1 MSRMQGEVPE
11 NGKEKSGSVSD
22 DLSPRRSTKTLR
34 AMKAP
39 YSVKRITFNPSE
51 ANPGERL
58 EVRVPKLNKNEVLVP
73 GSLALRFDIDLS
85 GGHANNYL
93 VQNVSRALVSQQVVK
108 FGGTTLDDIVD
119 YDIYKIFTDLF
130 LPEETRG
137 NMVSEGIQSED
148 LSKIRSGAGDKKTT
162 GVDEENKLE
171 KVCGKKYRINLD
183 HQILTDHGV
192 FYPQALY
199 TDLVFELVLAPANK
213 VVKGSDGTKLKY
225 KLTNIQL
232 EYEMIRSED
241 LADQATSVY
250 ESGKE
255 FLYDHVSRNTLV
267 RVGTSTEQMNIKVDS
282 QRRSMKAI
290 LLLFVKDYSAG
301 ARDSEKY
308 DFPDLRKVLVT
319 INGSPNMLHNNGIE
333 GEDAWRQASR
343 FFMKEKHKPQHMTL
357 NKFYAKD
364 KFGLLID
371 LRSMAS
377 QEMHGSGTR
386 LVNTTDGVQL
396 EITRTSGGG
405 KYNCNVFVI
414 SDAQFNIQ
422 NRQLQS
428 WPELLG
434 H

>member
-1 MSRMQGEVPE
+1 MDGDVPE
-11 NGKEKSGSVSD
+11 NGKEKSGSVSKN
-22 DLSPRRSTKTLR
+22 LSPRHRTKTML

-39 YSVKRITFNPSE
+39 YSVKRITFDPSE
-51 ANPGERL
+51 AKPGARL

-73 GSLALRFDIDLS
+73 GSLALRFDIDLT
-85 GGHANNYL
+85 GGHTNNYL

-130 LPEETRG
+130 LPQETRAK
-137 NMVSEGIQSED
+137 MLAEGIQSEK
-148 LSKIRSGAGDKKTT
+148 LSKIRSGAGDKPTS
-162 GVDEENKLE
+162 GVDDEKELE
-171 KVCGKKYRINLD
+171 KVYGKKYRINLD

-199 TDLVFELVLAPANK
+199 QDLVFELVLAPADQ
-213 VVKGSDGTKLKY
+213 VVKGSDATKLKY

-232 EYEMIRSED
+232 EYEMIRSEN
-241 LADQATSVY
+241 LAKDATIVY

-255 FLYDHVSRNTLV
+255 FLYDHVSRDSVV
-267 RVGTSTEQMNIKVDS
+267 RVKTSDERVNIKVNA

-290 LLLFVKDYSAG
+290 LLLFVKPYSAG
-301 ARDSEKY
+301 ARDSEEY
-308 DFPDLRKVLVT
+308 VFPDLKKTSVT
-319 INGSPNMLHNNGIE
+319 INGSPNMLYNNGIE

-343 FFMKEKHKPQHMTL
+343 FFMKENNKPQHMNL
-357 NKFYAKD
+357 NKFYAED
-364 KFGLLID
+364 RFGFLID

-396 EITRTSGGG
+396 EIKRTSGKGNF
-405 KYNCNVFVI
+405 NCHVFVI

-422 NRQLQS
+422 NRQLDS
-428 WPELLG
+428 VMY
-434 H
+434 

>member
-1 MSRMQGEVPE
+1 MDGHVPE
-11 NGKEKSGSVSD
+11 SGKEKSGSVSN
-22 DLSPRRSTKTLR
+22 DLLPDRKTKAMR

-39 YSVKRITFNPSE
+39 YSVKRITFDPSE
-51 ANPGERL
+51 ATPGARL
-58 EVRVPKLNKNEVLVP
+58 DVRVPKLNKNKVLVP

-137 NMVSEGIQSED
+137 NMVAEGIQSED
-148 LSKIRSGAGDKKTT
+148 LSQIRSGAGDKPTS
-162 GVDEENKLE
+162 GVDDENELE
-171 KVCGKKYRINLD
+171 KVYKNKYRINLD

-199 TDLVFELVLAPANK
+199 QDLVFELVLAPADQ
-213 VVKGSDGTKLKY
+213 VVKGSDSTKLKY

-232 EYEMIRSED
+232 EYEMVRSKQ
-241 LADQATSVY
+241 LADEATGIY
-250 ESGKE
+250 EGGKE
-255 FLYDHVSRNTLV
+255 FLYDHVSRDKVVSVKTSDELV
-267 RVGTSTEQMNIKVDS
+267 NIKVNA

-290 LLLFVKDYSAG
+290 LLLFVKPYSAG
-301 ARDSEKY
+301 ARDSEQY
-308 DFPDLRKVLVT
+308 VFPDLKNTSVT
-319 INGSPNMLHNNGIE
+319 INGSPNMLYNNGIE

-357 NKFYAKD
+357 NKYYAKD
-364 KFGLLID
+364 KFGFLID

-377 QEMHGSGTR
+377 QEMHGSSTW

-396 EITRTSGGG
+396 EIKRTTG
-405 KYNCNVFVI
+405 KGNFNCHVFVI
-414 SDAQFNIQ
+414 SDAQLNIQ
-422 NRQLQS
+422 NRQFDS
-428 WPELLG
+428 VMY
-434 H
+434 